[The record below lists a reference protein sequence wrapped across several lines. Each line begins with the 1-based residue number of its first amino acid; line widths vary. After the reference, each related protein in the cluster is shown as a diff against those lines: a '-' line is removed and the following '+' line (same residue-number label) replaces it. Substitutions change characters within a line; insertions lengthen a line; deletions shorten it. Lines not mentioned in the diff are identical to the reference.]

1 VPTYLLPELPYD
13 FGALEPYISA
23 RVLQLHHDQHHA
35 AYVKGANVALE
46 RLEEARARGDVT
58 TLPALETALAFNVS
72 GHVLHSIFWSN
83 LAPKSGGGPEGAL
96 ASAIDRDFGSLE
108 AFRAQLT
115 AAAATVMG
123 SGWAALCWEPL
134 GHKLIVSQLHD
145 HQSNGAQGSAPLLV
159 LDAWEHAYYL
169 QYENRKNEFF
179 DAVWSLWNWAD
190 VGHRFEAARATI
202 VHGLAARPHTR

>member
-13 FGALEPYISA
+13 YGALEPIIS
-23 RVLQLHHDQHHA
+23 RRTLQLHHDQHHA
-35 AYVKGANVALE
+35 AYVKGANMALE
-46 RLEEARARGDVT
+46 RLEEARSRGDVT
-58 TLPALETALAFNVS
+58 TLPALESALAFNVS

-83 LAPKSGGGPEGAL
+83 LAPAGGGGPDGPL
-96 ASAIDRDFGSLE
+96 ATAIDRDFGSLE
-108 AFRAQLT
+108 AFRAQLS

-134 GHKLIVSQLHD
+134 GRKLIVSQLHD
-145 HQSNGAQGSAPLLV
+145 HQSNGTQGSAPLLV

-179 DAVWSLWNWAD
+179 DAVWSLWNWVD
-190 VGHRFEAARATI
+190 VSHRFDAARAMI
-202 VHGLAARPHTR
+202 VHGLAARPHAR